1 MFHFRN
7 NFDNIEFGNRF
18 RVLQPYIYTTPRH
31 NFGAVEIFLQTHLIN
46 NTYHIIA
53 ITIKMRI

>member
-18 RVLQPYIYTTPRH
+18 IYTTPRH
-31 NFGAVEIFLQTHLIN
+31 NFDAVETFYRHT
-46 NTYHIIA
+46 
-53 ITIKMRI
+53 

>member
-7 NFDNIEFGNRF
+7 NFDNIEFGNR
-18 RVLQPYIYTTPRH
+18 LYIYTTPRH
-31 NFGAVEIFLQTHLIN
+31 NFGAVETFLQTHLIN
-46 NTYHIIA
+46 NMYHIIA